1 MPFKPND
8 PKTREIASKGAK
20 AKNKKYPE
28 HYRRWLFKK
37 GDPRTKEMSK
47 KAVLA
52 RHKKHRD
59 LYELYSSWGKKSRKF
74 ENQIA
79 ERIKSEYDKIFY
91 VASVCDRIALR
102 GTELIFI
109 EIKKPSQDL
118 RPQQK
123 EFAETLENV
132 KTVRFEI
139 KP

>member
-8 PKTREIASKGAK
+8 PKTKAIASKGAK
-20 AKNKKYPE
+20 FKNRKYPE

-37 GDPRTKEMSK
+37 GDHRTLAMSK

-52 RHKKHRD
+52 RHEKHPD
-59 LYELYSSWGKKSRKF
+59 LKELYRGLGKRSREF

-79 ERIKSEYDKIFY
+79 EQIKNEYDEIFY

-102 GTELIFI
+102 GNELIFI
-109 EIKKPSQDL
+109 EIKKQGEEL

-123 EFAETLENV
+123 EFAEAIKSIKN
-132 KTVRFEI
+132 VRFEVR
-139 KP
+139 P

>member
-8 PKTREIASKGAK
+8 PKTKEIASKGAK
-20 AKNKKYPE
+20 VKNEKYPE

-37 GDPRTKEMSK
+37 GEPKTKEMSK

-52 RHKKHRD
+52 RHKKHPD
-59 LYELYSSWGKKSRKF
+59 LYTLYGSWGKKSRKF
-74 ENQIA
+74 ENRIA
-79 ERIKSEYDKIFY
+79 ESIKNEYDKIFY

-109 EIKKPSQDL
+109 EIKKLGQDL

-123 EFAETLENV
+123 EFAEAIKNV
-132 KTVRFEI
+132 ERVSFEI
-139 KP
+139 RP